1 LWDDGGCLTQRAVQT
16 KKRPDSH
23 LNLYTFIVWKMKPKG
38 TLLLTR
44 REVAA
49 LLSLDECIA
58 AVENA
63 FRLHGEGK
71 TSPPGILGIHAHNGG
86 FHIKAGLLE
95 VGRNYFV
102 AKTNANF
109 PQNMQ
114 QFELPT
120 IQGIVLLCDAEDGY
134 PLALMDSIEI
144 TILRTGAATAVAAKY
159 LARPE
164 PSVVTIC
171 GCGNQGRIQLRA
183 LAKVLPLERLYA
195 FDQDANRARQF
206 ADEMS
211 SQLHLTAQAVGDLK
225 SVVRDSDIC
234 VTCTPAKAYFL
245 KKEYV
250 KPGTFIAGVGA
261 DHAEK
266 QELDPQLFVSNK
278 IVVDILEQCATIG
291 DLHHALQAGLATNE
305 NVHAELG
312 EVVAGKK
319 AGRTS
324 NDEIIIFDSTGMALQ
339 DAAAAAVVYEKAMR
353 AGGGMTINFAD

>member
-1 LWDDGGCLTQRAVQT
+1 
-16 KKRPDSH
+16 
-23 LNLYTFIVWKMKPKG
+23 MKPTG

-63 FRLHGEGK
+63 FRLHGEDK
-71 TSPPGILGIHAHNGG
+71 TSPPGILGVHAHDGG

-109 PQNMQ
+109 PQNMSRSG
-114 QFELPT
+114 LPT
-120 IQGIVLLCDAEDGY
+120 IQGIIMLCDAENGY

-164 PSVVTIC
+164 SNVVTIC

-183 LAKVLPLERLYA
+183 LAKVLPIERLYA
-195 FDQDANRARQF
+195 FDQDAGRARQF

-211 SQLHLTAQAVGDLK
+211 SEIRLTAQAVGDLK
-225 SVVRDSDIC
+225 SAVRDSDVC

-250 KPGTFIAGVGA
+250 KPGTFIAAVGA
-261 DHAEK
+261 DNAEK

-278 IVVDILEQCATIG
+278 IIADILEQCATIG
-291 DLHHALQAGLATNE
+291 DLHHALQAGLVTRK

-312 EVVAGKK
+312 QVVAGKK
-319 AGRTS
+319 SGRTS
-324 NDEIIIFDSTGMALQ
+324 KDEIIIFDSTGMALQ
-339 DAAAAAVVYEKAMR
+339 DAAAAAVVYEKAI
-353 AGGGMTINFAD
+353 GVGNGMTVDFAN